1 MAKLKRL
8 FEPITVGKLELKSRL
23 VMLSMATGY
32 REEDGRPS
40 LLLKKFLTERAG
52 AGGVGLIITSFCPFS
67 HSYEFVAGMYS
78 DDFIP
83 SLRELTDAIHAHGVP
98 IFAQMTA
105 LHQWA
110 KDKDTAL
117 EYVGPTE
124 IVPRPTTLTPRPL
137 TIDEIHQIV
146 EAYGEGARR
155 AREAGFDGVEF
166 LFGVGNFVSKFM
178 SPFTNKREDEYGG
191 SLENR
196 MRLPVE
202 VINRARQK
210 VGTDYPISWRYSAD
224 ELLEGGY
231 NLDGGQEIARV
242 LENAGVDCLNLQV
255 GWHDSPIAAVQQWCP
270 DGKWV
275 YMAEAIKKAVN
286 IPVMATYQICEPL
299 MAERIIAEGK
309 ADLIGM
315 GRAFIADPEFALKA
329 KEGRI
334 DGINYCMRCCR
345 CMDQCVA
352 REEPLDICSV
362 NPRVG
367 VDLETDIEPATKP
380 KRVLVV
386 GGGPAGMEAARV
398 AALRGHKVTLC
409 EMSSRLGG
417 LMVFGSVLNPH
428 VEKVINYLSRQMQKA
443 GVEVKLEQE
452 VTPEVVEGLK
462 PDTVVLAVG
471 GAPLSLEISGINGD
485 NVMSSHDMGE
495 LLGGH
500 PPKKLGGPAGAFFM
514 KHLYKPSR
522 LRSLLKYKFPFGKR
536 VVILGGGFDGCELG
550 DMLAEK
556 GKEVTVIEESG
567 RIGDDIGPTSRFLYM
582 MRLRQFG
589 VKMITNAR
597 VTEITRK
604 SVKGVTVTKEGVS
617 QPFEVAC
624 DSVALASGLQVNMEL
639 GQQLEA
645 KGPPRFLIGDATER
659 QPMPPPYIW
668 GRTQPRRIGEAIK
681 AGYRVAVE
689 L

>member
-1 MAKLKRL
+1 MTKLKRL
-8 FEPITVGKLELKSRL
+8 FEPINVGKLELKSRL

-32 REEDGRPS
+32 REEDGKPS
-40 LLLKKFLTERAG
+40 PLLKKFLTERAR
-52 AGGVGLIITSFCPFS
+52 AGGMGLIITSFCPFS
-67 HSYEFVAGMYS
+67 HSYEFVPGIYS

-83 SLRELTDAIHAHGVP
+83 SLRELTDAIHAYGVP
-98 IFAQMTA
+98 IFAQMTT

-110 KDKDTAL
+110 RDKETAL
-117 EYVGPTE
+117 EFVGPTD
-124 IVPRPTTLTPRPL
+124 IVPRPATPAPRPL
-137 TIDEIHQIV
+137 TIDEIHKIV
-146 EAYGEGARR
+146 EDYGEGARR
-155 AREAGFDGVEF
+155 AQEAGFDGVEF

-178 SPFTNKREDEYGG
+178 SPFINKREDEYGG
-191 SLENR
+191 NLKNR

-202 VINRARQK
+202 VINRVRQK
-210 VGTDYPISWRYSAD
+210 VGMDYPISWRYSAD

-255 GWHDSPIAAVQQWCP
+255 GWHDSPITVVQQWCP

-275 YMAEAIKKAVN
+275 YMAEAIKNAVN
-286 IPVMATYQICEPL
+286 IPVMTTYQIAEPL
-299 MAERIIAEGK
+299 MAERIIAEGR

-315 GRAFIADPEFALKA
+315 ARAFISDPEFALKA
-329 KEGRI
+329 KEGRLEDI
-334 DGINYCMRCCR
+334 GYCIRCCR

-367 VDLETDIEPATKP
+367 VDLETNIEPATKP
-380 KRVLVV
+380 KRVLIV

-409 EMSSRLGG
+409 EKSSRLGG

-428 VEKVINYLSRQMQKA
+428 VEKVIKYLSGQIHKA
-443 GVEVKLEQE
+443 GVAVKLGVK
-452 VTPEVVEGLK
+452 VTPEVVAQLK
-462 PDTVVLAVG
+462 LDVVILAVG
-471 GAPLSLEISGINGD
+471 GASLSLEISGIDGD
-485 NVMSSHDMGE
+485 SVLSSHDMGE

-536 VVILGGGFDGCELG
+536 VAIIGGGFDGCELA
-550 DMLAEK
+550 DVLAEK
-556 GKEVTVIEESG
+556 GKEVTMIEESG
-567 RIGDDIGPTSRFLYM
+567 RIGTDIGPTSRFLYM

-604 SVKGVTVTKEGVS
+604 SVKGVMVTKEGVS
-617 QPFEVAC
+617 QPFEVEG
-624 DSVALASGLQVNMEL
+624 DSVSLARGLQVNKEL
-639 GQQLEA
+639 IQQLEG
-645 KGPPRFLIGDATER
+645 KGPPLFLIGDATER
-659 QPMPPPYIW
+659 PPMPPPYIW

-681 AGYRVAVE
+681 AGYRVAIE
-689 L
+689 R